1 MGVMINYLKSHPDI
15 DEVAG
20 LRAEALY
27 TVLAEV
33 EVVNVLGCTR
43 GAELASY
50 MQQHPNEEGLFIFFS
65 DELIWLLRLGPDAVL
80 WLTQNPRAMR
90 TFIEGVEAPE
100 PQKTML
106 LELMDKVILHFE
118 QQANN

>member
-20 LRAEALY
+20 LRAEALFK
-27 TVLAEV
+27 VLAEV
-33 EVVNVLGCTR
+33 DVVNVLGCVS

-50 MQQHPNEEGLFIFFS
+50 MQEHPDEEGLFVFFS
-65 DELIWLLRLGPDAVL
+65 DELIWLLRTGPDAVL

-90 TFIEGVEAPE
+90 TFIEGVAAPE

>member
-1 MGVMINYLKSHPDI
+1 MGTMINYLKSHPDI
-15 DEVAG
+15 NEVAG
-20 LRAEALY
+20 LRDGAIF
-27 TVLAEV
+27 TVLTEV
-33 EVVNVLGCTR
+33 DTVNILDCVT

-50 MQQHPNEEGLFIFFS
+50 MEAHPDEEGLFIFFS
-65 DELIWLLRLGPDAVL
+65 DELIWLLRTGPDAVL

-90 TFIEGVEAPE
+90 TFIEGVAAPE